1 MHHPGESLIC
11 SEIRKR
17 ETYVA
22 CFPRIFFSLSVAF
35 SSSLLLSLI
44 YVAMDEGKRDGQ
56 EISIEIGERAA
67 LRGILKEKD
76 TLILG
81 HVETRSMLLELMKTE
96 DYSLAY

>member
-22 CFPRIFFSLSVAF
+22 CFPRIFFLSLSP
-35 SSSLLLSLI
+35 SLLLFFYLL
-44 YVAMDEGKRDGQ
+44 YVALDEGKRDGR

-67 LRGILKEKD
+67 LCGIIKEKD